1 MLNIIL
7 ILICLYIFIGII
19 QYIIQLCQ
27 DLQTKYNEHHHY
39 HNADN

>member
-7 ILICLYIFIGII
+7 ILLCLYLLIGLV
-19 QYIIQLCQ
+19 QSIIQLCQ

-39 HNADN
+39 YKEE